1 MPGTLRSASCN
12 VVAPCAWMTDCG
24 TVLMNWGMSRIGV
37 SVRVGLTVVSVRY
50 ESPRTRTSGS
60 VCSDCACAWAHSGA
74 AVEKASNIAAASGR
88 RLKRSIFHP
97 LLVAQPQDCALAALG
112 VAGCVCLQTIIVL
125 VIVRKPRGGQFRP
138 VEFPARILERRKP
151 MLIRCL
157 LAAVAA
163 LLPHLAAAQPWP
175 SKPLRYIVP
184 FAPGGTTDILGR
196 MVAAGLSASLGQPV
210 VVENKPGQAG
220 SIGAAELARSA
231 PDGYTIGGGTI
242 SSHAINVT
250 LYPAL
255 PYDPLKDFAP
265 ITMLAT
271 LPNMLI
277 VHPSVKAE
285 NVRELIALL
294 KANPNKYSFG
304 SAGNGTSQHISGE
317 LFKIMSGTDMQH
329 IPYKGSGPM
338 IPDLIAGT
346 IQLSFENITTAYP
359 QVKGGKLKAL
369 AVTSAKRSFVAP
381 DVPTMAEAGLPG
393 YDISSWQAMY
403 APAGTPREIVTRV
416 HAETVKVLRV
426 PENQKKLQELGLE
439 AGGMSPEEL
448 LALMRSDIPRL
459 GKVVRESGAK
469 VD

>member
-1 MPGTLRSASCN
+1 MK
-12 VVAPCAWMTDCG
+12 M
-24 TVLMNWGMSRIGV
+24 
-37 SVRVGLTVVSVRY
+37 VVSILL
-50 ESPRTRTSGS
+50 
-60 VCSDCACAWAHSGA
+60 C
-74 AVEKASNIAAASGR
+74 
-88 RLKRSIFHP
+88 
-97 LLVAQPQDCALAALG
+97 LVAVGAQ
-112 VAGCVCLQTIIVL
+112 
-125 VIVRKPRGGQFRP
+125 
-138 VEFPARILERRKP
+138 
-151 MLIRCL
+151 
-157 LAAVAA
+157 
-163 LLPHLAAAQPWP
+163 AQPYP
-175 SKPLRYIVP
+175 SKPIRYIVP

-196 MVAAGLSASLGQPV
+196 MVAAGLSNSFGQPV

-220 SIGAAELARSA
+220 SIGAAELARAA
-231 PDGYTIGGGTI
+231 PDGYTLGGGTI
-242 SSHAINVT
+242 SSHAINAT
-250 LYPAL
+250 LYPRL

-277 VHPSVKAE
+277 VHPSLGVN
-285 NVRELIALL
+285 NVQELVAAL

-317 LFKIMSGTDMQH
+317 LFKIMTGTQMQH

-359 QVKGGKLKAL
+359 QVKGGRLKAL
-369 AVTSAKRSFVAP
+369 AVTSSKRSFVAP
-381 DVPTMAEAGLPG
+381 EVPTMSEAGLAG

-403 APAGTPREIVTRV
+403 APAGTPREIISRL
-416 HAETVKVLRV
+416 HAETAKALRA
-426 PENQKKLQELGLE
+426 PENQKKLSELGLD
-439 AGGMSPEEL
+439 AGGMAPEEL

>member
-1 MPGTLRSASCN
+1 MKFLLR
-12 VVAPCAWMTDCG
+12 
-24 TVLMNWGMSRIGV
+24 
-37 SVRVGLTVVSVRY
+37 
-50 ESPRTRTSGS
+50 
-60 VCSDCACAWAHSGA
+60 A
-74 AVEKASNIAAASGR
+74 A
-88 RLKRSIFHP
+88 F
-97 LLVAQPQDCALAALG
+97 LLVLCASA
-112 VAGCVCLQTIIVL
+112 
-125 VIVRKPRGGQFRP
+125 
-138 VEFPARILERRKP
+138 
-151 MLIRCL
+151 
-157 LAAVAA
+157 
-163 LLPHLAAAQPWP
+163 HAQPWP
-175 SKPLRYIVP
+175 SKPIRYIVP

-220 SIGAAELARSA
+220 SIGAAELARAA

-242 SSHAINVT
+242 SSHAINAT
-250 LYPAL
+250 LYPKL

-277 VHPSVKAE
+277 VHPSL
-285 NVRELIALL
+285 NVASVPELVALL

-317 LFKIMSGTDMQH
+317 LFKIMTGTQMQH

-359 QVKGGKLKAL
+359 QVRGGKLKAL
-369 AVTSAKRSFVAP
+369 AVTSSKRSFVAP
-381 DVPTMAEAGLPG
+381 EVPTMAEAGLAG

-403 APAGTPREIVTRV
+403 APAGTPREIVARL
-416 HAETVKVLRV
+416 HAETAKALRS
-426 PENQKKLQELGLE
+426 PENQKKLSELGLD
-439 AGGMSPEEL
+439 AGGMAPEEL
-448 LALMRSDIPRL
+448 AALMRSDIPRL

>member
-1 MPGTLRSASCN
+1 MR
-12 VVAPCAWMTDCG
+12 
-24 TVLMNWGMSRIGV
+24 VLMRAA
-37 SVRVGLTVVSVRY
+37 LAL
-50 ESPRTRTSGS
+50 
-60 VCSDCACAWAHSGA
+60 VCA
-74 AVEKASNIAAASGR
+74 
-88 RLKRSIFHP
+88 P
-97 LLVAQPQDCALAALG
+97 LL
-112 VAGCVCLQTIIVL
+112 CVL
-125 VIVRKPRGGQFRP
+125 F
-138 VEFPARILERRKP
+138 AS
-151 MLIRCL
+151 
-157 LAAVAA
+157 A
-163 LLPHLAAAQPWP
+163 HAQPWP
-175 SKPLRYIVP
+175 SKPIRYIVP

-196 MVAAGLSASLGQPV
+196 MVAAGLASSLGQPV

-220 SIGAAELARSA
+220 SIGAAELARAA

-250 LYPAL
+250 LYPKL
-255 PYDPLKDFAP
+255 PYDPVKDFAP

-277 VHPSVKAE
+277 VHPSLNVAS
-285 NVRELIALL
+285 VRELVDLL

-317 LFKIMSGTDMQH
+317 LFKIMTGTQMQH

-338 IPDLIAGT
+338 IPDLLAGT

-369 AVTSAKRSFVAP
+369 AVTSSKRSFVAP
-381 DVPTMAEAGLPG
+381 EVPTMAEAGLAG

-403 APAGTPREIVTRV
+403 APAGTPRDIVARL
-416 HAETVKVLRV
+416 HAEAVKALRA
-426 PENQKKLQELGLE
+426 PENQKRLSELGLD

-448 LALMRSDIPRL
+448 AALMRADIPRL